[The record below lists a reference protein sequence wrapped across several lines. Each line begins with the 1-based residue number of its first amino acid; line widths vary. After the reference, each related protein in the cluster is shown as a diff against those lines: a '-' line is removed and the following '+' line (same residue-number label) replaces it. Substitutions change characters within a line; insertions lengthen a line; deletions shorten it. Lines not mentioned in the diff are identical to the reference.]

1 LTPSALI
8 HDIDD
13 GDAEF
18 AQSEFEMS
26 SRDFKQIA
34 ATLHAE
40 SGIFIPESKTA
51 LVYSRLAKRLR
62 ALRLQSFRDYCSLIA
77 SEDGVQERQQ
87 MIAALTTNVTAFLRE
102 PHHFEHLKTVVAP
115 PLIAAA
121 QRGERVRLWSSACS
135 SGEEPYS
142 IAMTVLESLPELRYW
157 DVRILA
163 TDLDSEVLERAR
175 RGLYPD
181 ERLKNVS
188 EEQRARY
195 FIEHTTR
202 DGLAYEAGPELKAL
216 ITFKQLNLMHSL
228 PMRGPLQAVFCRNV
242 VIYFDKETQR
252 NLFARISQLQRAGD
266 LLFLGHSES
275 LFKVTEDYSLI
286 GKTVYRRA

>member
-1 LTPSALI
+1 MSTHPLSSTQTTSRLR
-8 HDIDD
+8 
-13 GDAEF
+13 EF
-18 AQSEFEMS
+18 AFGDEDFEAL
-26 SRDFKQIA
+26 RRLVKQV
-34 ATLHAE
+34 T
-40 SGIFIPESKTA
+40 GINLSDQKRE
-51 LVYSRLAKRLR
+51 LVYGRLARRLR
-62 ALRLQSFRDYCSLIA
+62 ALQLKTFAEYRELLGS
-77 SEDGVQERQQ
+77 DGGREMVEFCNA
-87 MIAALTTNVTAFLRE
+87 ITTNLTSFFRE
-102 PHHFEHLKTVVAP
+102 PHHFDYLREQLLQ
-115 PLIAAA
+115 PLAARA
-121 QRGERVRLWSSACS
+121 GASRRLRIWSAGCS

-142 IAMTVLESLPELRYW
+142 IAMTVLESLPELRHW
-157 DVRILA
+157 DVRVLA

-188 EEQRARY
+188 EERRARY

-216 ITFKQLNLMHSL
+216 ITFKQLNLMHPL

-242 VIYFDKETQR
+242 VIYFDKETQC

-286 GKTVYRRA
+286 GKTVYRRV